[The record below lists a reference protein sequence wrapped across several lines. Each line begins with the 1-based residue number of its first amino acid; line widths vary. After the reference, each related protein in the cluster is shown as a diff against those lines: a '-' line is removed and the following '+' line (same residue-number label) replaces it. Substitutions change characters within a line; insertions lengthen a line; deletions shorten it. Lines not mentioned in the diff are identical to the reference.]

1 MSTFV
6 IPVHYAHAGTQPRSV
21 GVFHTA
27 FNQVCNNRLYYITIS
42 YICLK
47 TYQFNNILFHVLP
60 ILRLKLFL
68 SIEYGS
74 THFMCGYKR
83 FEMAHSLLNDA
94 FKT

>member
-27 FNQVCNNRLYYITIS
+27 FNQVWNNRLYYITIS
-42 YICLK
+42 YMCLK

-60 ILRLKLFL
+60 ILRLKLIL
-68 SIEYGS
+68 SIEYCSDEYINLDGV
-74 THFMCGYKR
+74 YW
-83 FEMAHSLLNDA
+83 
-94 FKT
+94 